1 MKNIVLTA
9 VLCCCVVFWIVSLRA
24 SKTIKTRKWTFSPPP
39 SRLVYLIQAGSCLPD
54 SLSSVEALGNSTT
67 CGCDVL
73 VLSYKQMCT
82 DPPPAHVEYIS
93 ACSPTSWNEGRNL
106 LLEVARKRSE
116 KYLFYIFMD
125 DDIILRGRSK
135 GRPTKHPGW
144 RGFENFL
151 RQIQPAVGAVDTNH
165 NNMVANTN
173 KARQSQGCGFKR
185 SQGYIPAIHF
195 DGALNAF
202 HYQAVEYIL
211 PYPLNFDNI
220 SWWFSQTYVRVK
232 SKVIFPGQVVLHC
245 GSFATNQMSR
255 PYPRKY
261 VTESDLQDIVEMVQ
275 ADFPRIYQNASLL
288 LEWKKYGLQHPN
300 KSPVT
305 CLPPPRPKKPIK
317 PFAYI
322 ENNGYILIWRC
333 LVMQWKLQNLN
344 VY

>member
-1 MKNIVLTA
+1 
-9 VLCCCVVFWIVSLRA
+9 
-24 SKTIKTRKWTFSPPP
+24 
-39 SRLVYLIQAGSCLPD
+39 
-54 SLSSVEALGNSTT
+54 
-67 CGCDVL
+67 
-73 VLSYKQMCT
+73 MCT

-93 ACSPTSWNEGRNL
+93 ASSLTSWNKGRNL

-116 KYLFYIFMD
+116 QYLFYIFMD
-125 DDIILRGRSK
+125 DDIILWVRSK
-135 GRPTKHPGW
+135 GWPTKHPGW

-151 RQIQPAVGAVDTNH
+151 KRIQPAVGAVDTNH
-165 NNMVANTN
+165 NNMVANTY

-185 SQGYIPAIHF
+185 SQEYIPAIHF

-245 GSFATNQMSR
+245 GSFATNQISR
-255 PYPRKY
+255 PYPRKF

-275 ADFPRIYQNASLL
+275 ADLPRIYQNASLL

-300 KSPVT
+300 KSSVT

-317 PFAYI
+317 PFAY
-322 ENNGYILIWRC
+322 C
-333 LVMQWKLQNLN
+333 LHRLATCIRSL
-344 VY
+344 